1 MSNMLLLDI
10 YKNEENKKALL
21 PIVPAVLWVLFSV
34 ISLFTID
41 YSLIKDPFVII
52 SILVRF
58 AFSWYAYTFIRRFY
72 IKKGLK
78 PISYNHH
85 LNFIGY
91 AISLT
96 YVSYMLPGVVLDFYK
111 GETSS
116 PFFVVMVILSTLC
129 PLSIYL
135 LLKSPVIKLATGYFA
150 EKDVELEKKIKK
162 DKKLKKQNQKRL
174 RRERTML
181 QNFWF
186 EVADPLMWAILWVL
200 LINNTLFQL
209 YEIPSS
215 SMVPEFLEKDRV
227 VASKVLSGPALPLTR
242 YQLPELRK
250 PQIGDIVTFN
260 NPKIDDPN
268 SSLRYKNVFT
278 RIFQPFVFMLTFSNV
293 DIDTDENG
301 NPKARQLV
309 KRVIAGPGEKIS
321 MVNDKVYKKREG
333 QDWTLMSEIEGQ
345 EEYGKN
351 SLFSTNSPNSGA
363 QYINPQLRE
372 ELNAAAKLVDDADI
386 ETLEYEL
393 KTVKSQFVSLLNNIN
408 RAELLNSLMTYD
420 RVNSQRVQDQVD
432 ELARFYNYMM
442 ILNRVTWT
450 ESEKKTVV
458 NEFNTQL
465 DNYKYYVLN
474 VLYKEFAEIIE
485 WDDVS
490 FDKAFLTEV
499 SLPDNPSPYDIF
511 VNKLDALNRIN
522 KFKLFN
528 RILSQ
533 ENIDVDDKLIYDLK
547 IISVYVDGFP
557 FLGPHFFSAGN
568 FPEYPKGV
576 GKYIPENEYFLLG
589 DNRYNS
595 LDSRMG
601 EKFYEINLV
610 TEETA
615 LTEKV
620 IVNWD
625 PHTIGDEYIHGR
637 VQFIVFP
644 FSRFKLF

>member
-1 MSNMLLLDI
+1 MLLMDI

-21 PIVPAVLWVLFSV
+21 PIIPAVLWVLFSI

-58 AFSWYAYTFIRRFY
+58 GFSWYAYSFIKLFY

-78 PISYNHH
+78 PINYNHH

-111 GETSS
+111 GETVSIL
-116 PFFVVMVILSTLC
+116 FVVMVLLSTLC

-135 LLKSPVIKLATGYFA
+135 LLRSSFIKLATGYFSQK
-150 EKDVELEKKIKK
+150 EVDLEKKIKK

-174 RRERTML
+174 RSERTFL

-215 SMVPEFLEKDRV
+215 SMVPEFLVKDRV
-227 VASKVLSGPALPLTR
+227 VASKFLSGPALPLTR
-242 YQLPELRK
+242 YQAPEIRK

-260 NPKIDDPN
+260 NPKIDDPE
-268 SSLRYKNVFT
+268 SSLRYKSVFT
-278 RIFQPFVFMLTFSNV
+278 RIFQPFVYMLTFSNV
-293 DIDTDENG
+293 DIDTDEFG

-309 KRVIAGPGEKIS
+309 KRVIAEPGEKIS

-333 QDWTLMSEIEGQ
+333 GEWTLMSEIEGE

-351 SLFSTNSPNSGA
+351 SLFSINSPNSGA

-372 ELNAAAKLVDDADI
+372 ELDYAARLVEESEIDD
-386 ETLEYEL
+386 LEFEL
-393 KTVKSQFVSLLNNIN
+393 KRVKSEFITLLNGVD
-408 RAELLNSLMTYD
+408 RAELLNSLITYD
-420 RVNSQRVQDQVD
+420 RINSQRVQSQVD
-432 ELARFYNYMM
+432 ALAQSYDAMM
-442 ILNRVTWT
+442 KINRLLWP
-450 ESEKKTVV
+450 EGDKKSAIQ
-458 NEFNTQL
+458 EFNTNL
-465 DNYKYYVLN
+465 DDYKYYVVHN
-474 VLYKEFAEIIE
+474 LYREFSEIIE
-485 WDDVS
+485 WDLKT
-490 FDKAFLTEV
+490 FDEAFITEIL
-499 SLPDNPSPYDIF
+499 LPDNPSPYDIF
-511 VNKLDALNRIN
+511 VYKLDALNRLN
-522 KFKLFN
+522 KFILFN
-528 RILSQ
+528 KILNQ
-533 ENIDVDDKLIYDLK
+533 ESVDAEGSLIYDLK
-547 IISVYVDGFP
+547 VISVYVDGFP
-557 FLGPHFFSAGN
+557 FLGPHFFGAGN
-568 FPEYPKGV
+568 FPEYPV
-576 GKYIPENEYFLLG
+576 GEGNYIPDNEYFLLG

-601 EKFYEINLV
+601 DSFYEISL
-610 TEETA
+610 TEKETA

-620 IVNWD
+620 YVNWD
-625 PHTIGDEYIHGR
+625 AHTIGDEYIHGR
-637 VQFIVFP
+637 VQLIVFP
-644 FSRFKLF
+644 LDRFKLF